1 MPYNNVNDLAR
12 LVTKNEVISSLANV
26 NFDPNLITDD
36 IIKIAE
42 ITHIEKVIGRE
53 FYEELVTQHDPT
65 GTLTTA
71 NQTLMDD
78 FLVRCL
84 SWFVRFET
92 LNDLQYNTTGTGIM
106 ENIDDFSQ
114 AVSPK
119 QFDLIKQDVYRKAT
133 LFLQD
138 MLDYISDENNINNY
152 PTYKT
157 SKYRDEDA
165 MGDVTANKQGGIIFY

>member
-1 MPYNNVNDLAR
+1 
-12 LVTKNEVISSLANV
+12 
-26 NFDPNLITDD
+26 
-36 IIKIAE
+36 
-42 ITHIEKVIGRE
+42 
-53 FYEELVTQHDPT
+53 
-65 GTLTTA
+65 
-71 NQTLMDD
+71 MDD

-138 MLDYISDENNINNY
+138 MLDYISDE
-152 PTYKT
+152 
-157 SKYRDEDA
+157 DA